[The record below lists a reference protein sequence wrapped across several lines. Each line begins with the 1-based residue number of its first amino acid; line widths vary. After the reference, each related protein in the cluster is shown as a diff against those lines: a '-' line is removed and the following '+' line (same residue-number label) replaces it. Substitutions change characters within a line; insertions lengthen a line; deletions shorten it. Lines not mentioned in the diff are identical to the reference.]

1 VLLSDQSS
9 LVMANTTPTSTT
21 TESVKL
27 SPTQEQLLRGLI
39 ENGGACAYKQIARV
53 AYGLRQQDLPNSE
66 RTRLAVS
73 LRHLEQRGLV
83 SMSRRWGNM
92 GYGQPELV
100 RITDLGRETASAV
113 LN

>member
-1 VLLSDQSS
+1 MATSS
-9 LVMANTTPTSTT
+9 ITT
-21 TESVKL
+21 TDEQIKL
-27 SPTQEQLLRGLI
+27 SPTQEQLLRGLL

-83 SMSRRWGNM
+83 VMTRRWGNM

-100 RITDLGRETASAV
+100 RITDLGRETASAAHV
-113 LN
+113 MPN